1 MAALQK
7 RAAIRWIDQGETN
20 SKYFYNM
27 IKTRNAQQTITVL
40 KTEEVRVT
48 DSRSIIS
55 HVKQFYYKHSPN
67 VVKYL
72 GFPIYCSKAQLRTFW
87 DNCAIRI
94 DRQCQILRERK
105 LSIRGTSLL
114 CNSVILASLWHT
126 LRITPITEASIR
138 PIRSSIRKFVMPFN
152 PAPS

>member
-1 MAALQK
+1 
-7 RAAIRWIDQGETN
+7 WHD
-20 SKYFYNM
+20 
-27 IKTRNAQQTITVL
+27 
-40 KTEEVRVT
+40 
-48 DSRSIIS
+48 
-55 HVKQFYYKHSPN
+55 KHSPN

-87 DNCAIRI
+87 DNCAIKI

-126 LRITPITEASIR
+126 LRITPITEANIR
-138 PIRSSIRKFVMPFN
+138 PIRASIRKFV
-152 PAPS
+152 